1 MPQMAGGVC
10 SAAHVLAH
18 DKAYV
23 DMGLS
28 TIRPAHEGATPR
40 IRPSTRTFY
49 MGHCVCMGLFEKQEK
64 RVRVHVYLNQEQRD
78 DIQKIAQDNE
88 VSAAEVHREAL
99 TIGLKELRNKLRP
112 PAQAPRRYDQFGN
125 PYDQFGNPVN

>member
-1 MPQMAGGVC
+1 
-10 SAAHVLAH
+10 
-18 DKAYV
+18 
-23 DMGLS
+23 MG
-28 TIRPAHEGATPR
+28 TTR

-99 TIGLKELRNKLRP
+99 TLGLKELRNKLRP
-112 PAQAPRRYDQFGN
+112 VQKPTGHDQFGN
-125 PYDQFGNPVN
+125 PTYLGNPTY